1 MKVLLKIVIKWRV
14 PTFNVKIIKPGK
26 EGTVAR
32 VDITIIILE
41 LKKLHACNEAHC
53 VFMMLPK
60 RLVRL

>member
-1 MKVLLKIVIKWRV
+1 MAS
-14 PTFNVKIIKPGK
+14 TFNVKIIKPGK

-53 VFMMLPK
+53 VFMMLLPK